1 MEEVAVVETTT
12 PSTTSTRARTATS
25 LKVATVVEAAV
36 AAGTTTSLVA
46 ATTGADQEITRE
58 AEEAME
64 EEMVAISSII
74 PLTTSLRRALLV
86 TMPHLAAAKEGLA
99 ISRLMEVE
107 GPVLRSR
114 LGQPTRSLPII

>member
-1 MEEVAVVETTT
+1 MEEVVETTT

-25 LKVATVVEAAV
+25 LKVATVVEVAV
-36 AAGTTTSLVA
+36 AAGTTTSQAA
-46 ATTGADQEITRE
+46 ATTGADQVITRE

-86 TMPHLAAAKEGLA
+86 TMPHQAAAKEGLA
-99 ISRLMEVE
+99 ISRLMEE

>member
-36 AAGTTTSLVA
+36 AAGTTTSQVA
-46 ATTGADQEITRE
+46 ATIGADQEITRE

-99 ISRLMEVE
+99 ISRLMEE
-107 GPVLRSR
+107 APVLRSR